1 MHMRYFL
8 CQEDDEQFIVEAIDL
23 KEAKERAEVYN
34 AVVVKE
40 VPKKEIYK

>member
-8 CQEDDEQFIVEAIDL
+8 CQEDNEQFIVEAIDL
-23 KEAKERAEVYN
+23 REAKERAEVYN
-34 AVVVKE
+34 AVVIKE